1 MDRELSL
8 KEMIKEAKELINDV
22 RELYDDTCEIFNK
35 LCGEEDLMD
44 IYGEELESINQNLKE
59 MGRLL

>member
-8 KEMIKEAKELINDV
+8 KEMIREAQGLIKEV

-44 IYGEELESINQNLKE
+44 KYSEELESINQNLRE
-59 MGRLL
+59 MGELL